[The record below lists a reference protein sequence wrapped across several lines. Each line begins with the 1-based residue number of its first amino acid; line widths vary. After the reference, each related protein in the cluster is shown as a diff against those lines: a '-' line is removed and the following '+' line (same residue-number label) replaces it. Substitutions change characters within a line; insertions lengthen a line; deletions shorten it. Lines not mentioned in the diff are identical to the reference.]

1 MTLAVCLCMGC
12 WNAGFT
18 LGSNNNVG
26 YIMAAQCNWET
37 DSKKNTWMSSMAV
50 LGLMIGSIFSKP
62 VLQIGLRF
70 TILCCN
76 ACIVA
81 ITIPNFFVSIDTFYW
96 LTTSRFLMGVFSAVI
111 INATAAYI
119 GETVPKEHQV
129 SVGTVIN
136 TGIVLG
142 LFVTAAFDLCLPAKV
157 TEEEI
162 IKGWKTQE
170 DYEKLMDDEL
180 WRVSYSLQ
188 LLNVIATTVM
198 WLVLYKHEPLKFLIS
213 NAEKSGKKSW
223 HYAAALKTIKANYN
237 NPDEDNV

>member
-12 WNAGFT
+12 WNAGFA
-18 LGSNNNVG
+18 LASNNNVG
-26 YIMAAQCNWET
+26 YIMAAQSEW
-37 DSKKNTWMSSMAV
+37 DHADKKNTWMSSMAV

-81 ITIPNFFVSIDTFYW
+81 ITIPNFFVSIDAYYW
-96 LTTSRFLMGVFSAVI
+96 LTTSRFLFGVFSAVI
-111 INATAAYI
+111 INATATYI

-136 TGIVLG
+136 TGIVFG
-142 LFVTAAFDLCLPAKV
+142 LFVTATFDLLLPAKV
-157 TEEEI
+157 
-162 IKGWKTQE
+162 
-170 DYEKLMDDEL
+170 DYDELIDDEL
-180 WRVSYSLQ
+180 WRFSYSLQ
-188 LLNVIATTVM
+188 LLNVTATTIM

-223 HYAAALKTIKANYN
+223 HYAAARKTIKANYN